1 MMDEDYVARCAALAL
16 LLEVSAS
23 PKPGNVDRHHD
34 FADTKYEHFLAS
46 SVAAYPVFRAAAQE
60 GVKWAEEGRKC
71 HIGKLIRAA
80 VEESMR
86 WQSGGN
92 THFGSFMLLIPL
104 AAAAGASEGISRLKA
119 NACEIMQ
126 RTTVEDAI
134 ELYKA
139 FPKARVRVRSVEQLD
154 VLDPRSQDEIRRRG
168 LTLYDILRISA
179 DYDAISRELT
189 GGFELTFKYAEVI
202 REGTR
207 QAGLNAAI
215 VRAYLEMLS
224 TEPDTFVATKFG
236 EAAAVEVS
244 KRARSV
250 LARGCNDEELRR
262 FDEELLRAKI
272 NPGATADITAAA
284 IFVALL
290 GGLRV

>member
-1 MMDEDYVARCAALAL
+1 MDEDYVARCAALAL

-46 SVAAYPVFRAAAQE
+46 AVAAYPVFRTAAADGVRWAQE
-60 GVKWAEEGRKC
+60 RRKC
-71 HIGKLIRAA
+71 RVGKLIRAA

-104 AAAAGASEGISRLKA
+104 AAAAGASSDASSLKA
-119 NACEIMQ
+119 RSEEIMQ

-139 FPKARVRVRSVEQLD
+139 FPRARVKVRSVGWLD
-154 VLDPRSQDEIRRRG
+154 VLDPRSQDEIRRRE
-168 LTLYDILRISA
+168 LTLYDVLKISA
-179 DYDAISRELT
+179 GYDAISRELT
-189 GGFELTFKYAEVI
+189 GGFKLTFKYAEI
-202 REGTR
+202 IKEKTM

-224 TEPDTFVATKFG
+224 AEPDTFVAMKFG
-236 EAAAVEVS
+236 EAAATGVS
-244 KRARSV
+244 KRARLL
-250 LARGCNDEELRR
+250 LAAGCSDEELQR
-262 FDEELLRAKI
+262 FDEELLRARI

-290 GGLRV
+290 SGLRV